1 MKIESLTHLAMG
13 RAEDGT
19 LVPRVLPDEVI
30 ELTEDGARVLT
41 PSPDR
46 VRPMCSHYKA
56 CGGCS
61 MQHASDQFV
70 ADWKADIAR
79 RALAAQNICVDIEAV
94 LTSPASSRRR
104 AKFSGKRTKKGALV
118 GFHAR
123 ASDTIVEIP
132 NCTLLTPGLLAFL
145 PALRELTVMSASRKA
160 EIGLTVTETLNGP
173 DVHIDT
179 DREITEDLRL
189 SLAGWANEN
198 GVARLVWADEPIV
211 MINPPVQKFAEVEVV
226 PPAGAFLQATKHG
239 EQVLQTAVQN
249 RIGAVSKVVDLF
261 AGSGTFSLPM
271 AATAEVHAVEGLR
284 DMMDALNAAWRK
296 LSGLKQVTTETR
308 DLFKRPLLPDELN
321 EFDAA
326 IIDPPRAGALA
337 QIGELASSNLKKVCM
352 VSCNPVTF
360 ARDARILIDAGF
372 EIGPLTVVDQF
383 RWSAHVELVALFT
396 RT

>member
-1 MKIESLTHLAMG
+1 MKIDSLTHLAMG

-19 LVPRVLPDEVI
+19 LVPRVLPNEVI
-30 ELTEDGARVLT
+30 ELTDDGAKVLT

-46 VRPMCSHYKA
+46 VKPLCSHYKA

-61 MQHASDQFV
+61 MQHASDAFV
-70 ADWKADIAR
+70 AEWKADIAR
-79 RALAAQNICVDIEAV
+79 RALTAQSISAEIDTV
-94 LTSPASSRRR
+94 LTSPAQSRRR

-123 ASDTIVEIP
+123 ASDTIVEVP
-132 NCTLLTPGLLAFL
+132 NCVLVTTGLIGFL
-145 PALRELTVMSASRKA
+145 PALRDLTVLAASRKA

-189 SLAGWANEN
+189 SLAAWANQH
-198 GVARLVWADEPIV
+198 GCARLVWADEPIV
-211 MINPPVQKFAEVEVV
+211 TINPPVQQFGATQVV

-239 EQVLQTAVQN
+239 ESMLQQAVLDRV
-249 RIGAVSKVVDLF
+249 GKVSKVVDLF
-261 AGSGTFSLPM
+261 AGSGTFSLPL
-271 AATAEVHAVEGLR
+271 AAGAEVHAVEGLR
-284 DMMDALNAAWRK
+284 SMMDALDAGWRK
-296 LSGLKQVTTETR
+296 STGLKKVTSETR

-321 EFDAA
+321 RFDAA
-326 IIDPPRAGALA
+326 VIDPPRAGAAA
-337 QIGELASSNLKKVCM
+337 QIAEIAESDLKSVCM

-360 ARDARILIDAGF
+360 ARDARVLIDAGF
-372 EIGPLTVVDQF
+372 AIGPVTVVDQF

-396 RT
+396 RP

>member
-1 MKIESLTHLAMG
+1 
-13 RAEDGT
+13 
-19 LVPRVLPDEVI
+19 
-30 ELTEDGARVLT
+30 
-41 PSPDR
+41 
-46 VRPMCSHYKA
+46 
-56 CGGCS
+56 
-61 MQHASDQFV
+61 MQHASDKFV

-79 RALAAQNICVDIEAV
+79 RALAAQNISVDIEAV

-296 LSGLKQVTTETR
+296 SSGLKQVTTETR

-337 QIGELASSNLKKVCM
+337 QIGELASSKLKKVCM